1 MGLLDNVFQKST
13 PSGTITLSPP
23 ESFAAILVIA
33 MAADGY
39 ATEEEV
45 RTLRDSLY
53 RMQLFKRFDEEHMAK
68 MIDKLL
74 DIMRKQGPDVLF
86 QAAQV
91 SLPDDLRET
100 AYAVAADMTLTDGTL
115 DESEKEFLAELAAT
129 LAIPADTADL
139 LIRAMTIKNRG

>member
-1 MGLLDNVFQKST
+1 MGLLDNAFQKST
-13 PSGTITLSPP
+13 PDGTITLSSP

-39 ATEEEV
+39 ATDEEV

-53 RMQLFKRFDEEHMAK
+53 RMQLFKRFDEEHMVK

-74 DIMRKQGPDVLF
+74 DIMRQQGPDALF
-86 QAAQV
+86 QAAQA
-91 SLPDDLRET
+91 SLPNDLRET
-100 AYAVAADMTLTDGTL
+100 AYAVAADMTLTDGTF
-115 DESEKEFLAELAAT
+115 DESEKDFLGELAVA

-139 LIRAMTIKNRG
+139 LIHAMTIKNRG

>member
-1 MGLLDNVFQKST
+1 MGLLDSVFRKST
-13 PSGTITLSPP
+13 TDGTIALSPP

-39 ATEEEV
+39 ATDEEV
-45 RTLRDSLY
+45 RALRDSLY

-74 DIMRKQGPDVLF
+74 GIMQRQGPDALF
-86 QAAQV
+86 QGAQA
-91 SLPDDLRET
+91 SLPDELRET

-115 DESEKEFLAELAAT
+115 DASEQEFLSELATA
-129 LAIPADTADL
+129 LAIPTATADL
-139 LIRAMTIKNRG
+139 LVTAMTIKNRG

>member
-13 PSGTITLSPP
+13 PDGTIALSPP

-91 SLPDDLRET
+91 ALPSDLRET

>member
-1 MGLLDNVFQKST
+1 MGLLDNVFRKST
-13 PSGTITLSPP
+13 PDGTIALSPP

-39 ATEEEV
+39 ATDEEV

-74 DIMRKQGPDVLF
+74 GIMQKQGPDVLF
-86 QAAQV
+86 HAAQASV
-91 SLPDDLRET
+91 PSDLRET
-100 AYAVAADMTLTDGTL
+100 AYAVAADMTLT
-115 DESEKEFLAELAAT
+115 
-129 LAIPADTADL
+129 
-139 LIRAMTIKNRG
+139 